1 MEYGCYTAMRVEP
14 GYLVRGLD
22 RHLGRLVRD
31 CAAVFGAVL
40 DPDAV
45 RAALRRELNAR
56 PLPIV
61 ARVTLADPHLDFAHL
76 GTPAN
81 PGIHVTTRQAPP
93 LPLPP
98 LRVRT
103 TTFTRQLAHI
113 KHTGIMPALYQR
125 RQAQLDGY
133 DDALFVSPLGEIAEG
148 VTWNIGFIRDNKILW
163 PGGQAL
169 PGVTAALLGASHA
182 TAVHRDELGT
192 MQAAFA
198 TNISVAARPIAAID
212 DREFDVAHPG
222 LAALTER
229 YLAID
234 GQRI

>member
-1 MEYGCYTAMRVEP
+1 MEYGCYTSMRVEP

-22 RHLGRLVRD
+22 RHLDRLVRD
-31 CAAVFGAVL
+31 CAAIFGGVL

-45 RAALRRELNAR
+45 RAVLRRELNAH
-56 PLPIV
+56 PLPVI
-61 ARVTLADPHLDFAHL
+61 ARVTLADPDLDIARL
-76 GTPAN
+76 GTPAH
-81 PGIHVTTRQAPP
+81 PRIHVTTRQAPP

-103 TTFTRQLAHI
+103 ATFTRQLAHI
-113 KHTGIMPALYQR
+113 KHTGIMAALYQR
-125 RQAQLDGY
+125 REAQLAGY
-133 DDALFVSPLGEIAEG
+133 DDALFVTSEGEIAEG
-148 VTWNIGFIRDNKILW
+148 VTWNVGFIRDDQVLW
-163 PGGQAL
+163 PGAGAL
-169 PGVTAALLGASHA
+169 AGVTAALLGASQV
-182 TAVHRDELGT
+182 TPVHREELGT
-192 MQAAFA
+192 MHAAFA

-212 DREFDVAHPG
+212 DRGFDVTHPG